1 MYIRRKVFSLLQ
13 DENGEER
20 YFSTTDYELLDEYD
34 ERLYAESEDE
44 DEEKKDKH
52 IGRKVA
58 LAGGALVAAPVLAA
72 GAYQGGR
79 ALERAIDKK
88 RINKLEKAE
97 EQTEKIQKKID
108 KLKKRVEDNKVDKFG
123 NEKVEGGVKK
133 GAKWVGKQGKDFG
146 NWVATQWKGGKEGK
160 HSTRNKIMMIA
171 APVAAAGATYGA
183 VKGIKALKNRKNN
196 EEEDNKKGKK

>member
-34 ERLYAESEDE
+34 EKLYAESEDE
-44 DEEKKDKH
+44 EEEKKDKH
-52 IGRKVA
+52 IGRKIAIGAAVA
-58 LAGGALVAAPVLAA
+58 PVAAY
-72 GAYQGGR
+72 GAYRGGR

-88 RINKLEKAE
+88 RVAKLEKVE
-97 EQTEKIQKKID
+97 EKTEKIGKKLD
-108 KLKKRVEDNKVDKFG
+108 KLNKRLEDNKVDKFQQ
-123 NEKVEGGVKK
+123 NVEGGVKK

-196 EEEDNKKGKK
+196 EEEESKKGKK

>member
-34 ERLYAESEDE
+34 ERLYAESEDK

-52 IGRKVA
+52 VGRKVA

-79 ALERAIDKK
+79 ALEKAIDKK
-88 RINKLEKAE
+88 RLAKLEKAD
-97 EQTEKIQKKID
+97 EQTDKIKNRIE
-108 KLKKRVEDNKVDKFG
+108 KLKNRIKDNKVDEFG
-123 NEKVEGGVKK
+123 DKAEGGVKK

-160 HSTRNKIMMIA
+160 HSTRNKIMMVA

-196 EEEDNKKGKK
+196 EEEESKKGKK